1 MVRII
6 NLVSG
11 PRNIS
16 TALMYSFAQRPD
28 TTVVDEPFYAV
39 YLSSTGLNHPGRDEV
54 LRAQSDDEEEVRR
67 QLNTM
72 NDRPVLFVKNMAH
85 HMEVMRHPFLGDAV
99 NLFLIRDPY
108 LILTSYTQ
116 VIEQP
121 VMRDIGLEYQYTLF
135 RGLCENGYS
144 PLVADAADILR
155 APEATLKKICD
166 AVDIPFDPC
175 MLSWPAG
182 PKPYDGVWAP
192 YWYTNVHRSSRFD
205 TRVTE
210 RRPLPAHLEALYQQA
225 SRYYEKLRAFS
236 LGA

>member
-1 MVRII
+1 MRII

-28 TTVVDEPFYAV
+28 TRVVDEPFYAV
-39 YLSSTGLNHPGRDEV
+39 YLSSTGLNHPGREEV
-54 LRAQSDDEEEVRR
+54 LRTQPTDEEEVRR
-67 QLNTM
+67 QLKGM

-85 HMEVMRHPFLGDAV
+85 HMEVMKHPFLENAV
-99 NLFLIRDPY
+99 NLFLIRDPH
-108 LILTSYTQ
+108 LILTSYTR
-116 VIEQP
+116 VIGQP

-155 APEATLKKICD
+155 APEASLKKICD
-166 AVDIPFDPC
+166 AADIPFHPS

-192 YWYTNVHRSSRFD
+192 YWYANVHRSSRFD
-205 TRVTE
+205 TEVTA
-210 RRPLPAHLEALYQQA
+210 RGPLPAHLEDLYQQA